1 MDRLKSPI
9 HFHSG
14 RLFMGQS
21 LRVLVV
27 ADNLLSR
34 AGLSALLDNQDEL
47 FVVGQTTTAA
57 LAKELEIYR
66 VDIVL
71 LDLGWQATES
81 RKALAPLADSGLP
94 LLVLLADEADAPSVL
109 SSLASFPLYGLLLN
123 ENDPA
128 LLLTALQTVAA
139 GLLVID
145 PALSS
150 ALAIPS
156 SNTIEPLHE
165 DLTLRENEVLQLLAQ
180 GLTNKGIAHQLGITD
195 HTVKF
200 HVNAIMTK
208 LGAQS
213 RTEAVIRATRAGLI
227 IL

>member
-1 MDRLKSPI
+1 
-9 HFHSG
+9 
-14 RLFMGQS
+14 MGQS

-47 FVVGQTTTAA
+47 FVVGQTSSNA
-57 LAKELEIYR
+57 LAKELEIYHA
-66 VDIVL
+66 DIVL
-71 LDLGWQATES
+71 LDLGWQANES
-81 RKALAPLADSGLP
+81 RKALAPLADTGLP
-94 LLVLLADEADAPSVL
+94 LLVLLADEDDAPSVL
-109 SSLASFPLYGLLLN
+109 SSLVSFPLYGLLLK

-128 LLLTALQTVAA
+128 ILLTALQTIAA

-150 ALAIPS
+150 ALANPS
-156 SNTIEPLHE
+156 TSLEPLPE
-165 DLTLRENEVLQLLAQ
+165 ELTSRENEVLQLLAQ
-180 GLTNKGIAHQLGITD
+180 GLTNKGIAHKLGITD

>member
-1 MDRLKSPI
+1 
-9 HFHSG
+9 
-14 RLFMGQS
+14 MGQS

-66 VDIVL
+66 ADIVL
-71 LDLGWQATES
+71 LDLGWQANEG
-81 RKALAPLADSGLP
+81 RKALNPLLESGLP
-94 LLVLLADEADAPSVL
+94 LLVLLADEGDAPTVL
-109 SSLASFPLYGLLLN
+109 ASLASFSLYGLLLSEN
-123 ENDPA
+123 EPD

-150 ALAIPS
+150 ALATPNITS
-156 SNTIEPLHE
+156 EPLPD
-165 DLTLRENEVLQLLAQ
+165 DLTARENEVLQLLAQ

>member
-1 MDRLKSPI
+1 
-9 HFHSG
+9 
-14 RLFMGQS
+14 MGQS

-47 FVVGQTTTAA
+47 FVVGQTTSTSV
-57 LAKELEIYR
+57 AKELEIYR
-66 VDIVL
+66 ADIVL
-71 LDLGWQATES
+71 LDLGWQANES

-94 LLVLLADEADAPSVL
+94 LLVLLADEADAPAVL
-109 SSLASFPLYGLLLN
+109 SSLAPFPLYGLLLN

-128 LLLTALQTVAA
+128 LLLMALQTVAA

-150 ALAIPS
+150 ALVAPT
-156 SNTIEPLHE
+156 NMTEPLPE
-165 DLTLRENEVLQLLAQ
+165 ELTSRENEVLQLLSQ

>member
-1 MDRLKSPI
+1 
-9 HFHSG
+9 
-14 RLFMGQS
+14 MGQS

-47 FVVGQTTTAA
+47 FVVGQTSSNA
-57 LAKELEIYR
+57 LAKELEIYHA
-66 VDIVL
+66 DIVL
-71 LDLGWQATES
+71 LDLGWQANES
-81 RKALAPLADSGLP
+81 RKALAPLADTGLP
-94 LLVLLADEADAPSVL
+94 LLVLLADEDDAPSVL
-109 SSLASFPLYGLLLN
+109 SALVSFPLYGLLLK

-128 LLLTALQTVAA
+128 MLLTALQTIAA

-150 ALAIPS
+150 ALASPS
-156 SNTIEPLHE
+156 NSLEPLPE
-165 DLTLRENEVLQLLAQ
+165 ELTSRENEVLQLLAQ
-180 GLTNKGIAHQLGITD
+180 GLTNKGIAHKLGITD

>member
-94 LLVLLADEADAPSVL
+94 LVVLLADEVDAPSVL

-128 LLLTALQTVAA
+128 LLLMALQTVAA

-150 ALAIPS
+150 ALATPS
-156 SNTIEPLHE
+156 TTLEPLPE
-165 DLTLRENEVLQLLAQ
+165 DLTMRENEVLQLLAQ
-180 GLTNKGIAHQLGITD
+180 GLTNKGIAHKLGITD